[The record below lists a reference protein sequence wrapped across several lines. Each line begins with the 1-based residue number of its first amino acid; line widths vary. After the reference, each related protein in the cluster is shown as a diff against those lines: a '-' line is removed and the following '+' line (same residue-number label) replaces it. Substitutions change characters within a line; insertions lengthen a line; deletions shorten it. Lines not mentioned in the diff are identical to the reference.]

1 MTYVEK
7 SANPLAVYAG
17 VTPTRIRWSGIFAG
31 TLAATVSYLA
41 LMVLGF
47 AIGIAHA
54 PNSGSLGNIAVPTA
68 IWTIVSLLASAYLG
82 GLTAARAVGLHGH
95 SRGRFN
101 GLITGMIFL
110 ALLTFG
116 TSGLIS
122 SGLSAV
128 TGLMGGV
135 ASGASSALGSAAGAV
150 GSATNSAGGV
160 QGLLNNLG
168 LGDAYQAI
176 TSGLN
181 EKELSQLISDAEPT
195 LSTTQVTAAAD
206 TVGNVV
212 RLASRNVTKDLGNLS
227 DIGGLVGK
235 QVQYVTGALSGPEF
249 VARLQS
255 RGLSQAQAQEVAKV
269 VTTRVNE
276 LKTQGQQATDAIAK
290 TTKDATQTA
299 ADTASRVAWLALLA
313 SGLVLLASTLGGG
326 SGHDESHHTEVHQEM
341 VVTTNR

>member
-1 MTYVEK
+1 MTLVEK
-7 SANPLAVYAG
+7 PSNSLAVYAG

-54 PNSGSLGNIAVPTA
+54 PNSGSVGDIAIPTA
-68 IWTIVSLLASAYLG
+68 IWTIVSLLGSAYLG
-82 GLTAARAVGLHGH
+82 GMTAARAVGLHGH

-110 ALLTFG
+110 GLLTFG
-116 TSGLIS
+116 TTSLIS

-128 TGLMGGV
+128 TGLVGGV
-135 ASGASSALGSAAGAV
+135 ASTATNALGSAAGAV
-150 GSATNSAGGV
+150 GNAANGAGGV

-168 LGDAYQAI
+168 LGNAYQAI

-181 EKELSQLISDAEPT
+181 ENELSQLISDAEPALT
-195 LSTTQVTAAAD
+195 PVQVKAAAD

-212 RLASRNVTKDLGNLS
+212 RLASRNVTKDLSNLS

-235 QVQYVTGALSGPEF
+235 QVEYVTGALSGPEF

-269 VTTRVNE
+269 VNTRVND
-276 LKTQGQQATDAIAK
+276 LKTQGQQAADAIAK

-313 SGLVLLASTLGGG
+313 SGLVLLAATLGGG
-326 SGHDESHHTEVHQEM
+326 RGRDEAHHSDAEVA
-341 VVTTNR
+341 TLNRV

>member
-1 MTYVEK
+1 MTLVEK
-7 SANPLAVYAG
+7 PSNSLAVYAG
-17 VTPTRIRWSGIFAG
+17 VTPTRIRWSGMFAG

-54 PNSGSLGNIAVPTA
+54 PNSGSVGDIAIPTA
-68 IWTIVSLLASAYLG
+68 IWTIVSLLGSAYLG
-82 GLTAARAVGLHGH
+82 GMTAARAVGLHGH

-110 ALLTFG
+110 GLLTFG
-116 TSGLIS
+116 TTSLIS

-128 TGLMGGV
+128 TGLVGGV
-135 ASGASSALGSAAGAV
+135 ASTATNALGSAAGAV
-150 GSATNSAGGV
+150 GNAANGAGGV

-168 LGDAYQAI
+168 LGNAYQAI

-181 EKELSQLISDAEPT
+181 ENELSQLISDAEPALT
-195 LSTTQVTAAAD
+195 PVQVKAAAD

-212 RLASRNVTKDLGNLS
+212 RLASRNVTKDLSNLS

-235 QVQYVTGALSGPEF
+235 QVEYVTGALSGPEF

-269 VTTRVNE
+269 VNTRVND
-276 LKTQGQQATDAIAK
+276 LKTQGQQAADAIAK

-313 SGLVLLASTLGGG
+313 SGLVLLAATLGGG
-326 SGHDESHHTEVHQEM
+326 RGRDEAHHSDAEVA
-341 VVTTNR
+341 TLNRV